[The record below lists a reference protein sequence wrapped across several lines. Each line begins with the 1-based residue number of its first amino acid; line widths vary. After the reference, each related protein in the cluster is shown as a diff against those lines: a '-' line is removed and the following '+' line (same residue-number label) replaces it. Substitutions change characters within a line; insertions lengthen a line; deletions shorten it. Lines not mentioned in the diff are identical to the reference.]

1 MKKIDNLKKSTFSVL
16 GFALTLMPSYAQVT
30 TFDYTVGEQLYTVPA
45 GVNLIQI
52 EVSGGQGGSG
62 DGGERD
68 LGATMIG
75 TFAVTPGDVYVV
87 AVGGAGA
94 QYGNSRGGTGVLFET
109 IPLIVAGGGGGGAIN
124 AVGGGGLITEEGG
137 SSSGAGG
144 TAGGGGSYNDAIDQ
158 VNTPSNH
165 AGAGQAI
172 ITVICPE
179 IVVTYTTTLEAFGG
193 DAAIDNTVS
202 GGDGTFVF
210 DWDNDGTGD
219 FDDSEG
225 LTDLVAGNLSC
236 GG

>member
-1 MKKIDNLKKSTFSVL
+1 MKKRDNLKKSTFSVL

-30 TFDYTVGEQLYTVPA
+30 TFDYTGGEQLQTVPA

-109 IPLIVAGGGGGGAIN
+109 IPLIVAVGGGGGAIN
-124 AVGGGGLITEEGG
+124 AVGGLITEEGG

-179 IVVTYTTTLEAFGG
+179 IVVTQTTTLEAFGG
-193 DAAIDNTVS
+193 DAAIDNKVS
-202 GGDGTFVF
+202 GG
-210 DWDNDGTGD
+210 DGTGD

>member
-30 TFDYTVGEQLYTVPA
+30 TFDYSGGEQLYTVPA

-109 IPLIVAGGGGGGAIN
+109 IPLIVAGGGGG
-124 AVGGGGLITEEGG
+124 LITEEGG

-202 GGDGTFVF
+202 GGDGT
-210 DWDNDGTGD
+210 GD